1 MRDLYGAHLLRVV
14 GRGLGCREFVA
25 LLTASFNLG
34 PAARPV
40 ETCVHFSRDGLVVEV
55 SCQRLVMQRVDDVGA
70 LFSSRNDVSKTRVA
84 VFVACLLVDRAA
96 DALECLVS
104 AVVLLQLDARVFV
117 ENLRYFL
124 ATREPKEQPC
134 DVRIGRLLDFECM
147 RDGDDA
153 VEDDSWVAAV
163 SLVWL
168 ACVLE
173 EET

>member
-1 MRDLYGAHLLRVV
+1 M
-14 GRGLGCREFVA
+14 A
-25 LLTASFNLG
+25 LLAVRFDLG
-34 PAARPV
+34 PAAWPV
-40 ETCVHFSRDGLVVEV
+40 EACVDFPRDGLVIEA
-55 SCQRLVMQRVDDVGA
+55 SCQRLVVQRVDDVGA
-70 LFSSRNDVSKTRVA
+70 LFSRNDVSKTRVA